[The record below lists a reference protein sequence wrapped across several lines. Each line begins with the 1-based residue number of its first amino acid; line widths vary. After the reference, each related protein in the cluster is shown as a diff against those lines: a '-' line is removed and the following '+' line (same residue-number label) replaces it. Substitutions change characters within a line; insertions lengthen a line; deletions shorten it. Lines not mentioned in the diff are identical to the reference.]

1 MSALEVMRRRT
12 GTLPSGSSARGMWR
26 CFERGGR
33 LAHRGPIEAT
43 HLVECRMESEGG
55 VN

>member
-1 MSALEVMRRRT
+1 MNEEAKFWYFAGLIL
-12 GTLPSGSSARGMWR
+12 GTVIGIGASMLVSG
-26 CFERGGR
+26 
-33 LAHRGPIEAT
+33 LAHCGPIEAT